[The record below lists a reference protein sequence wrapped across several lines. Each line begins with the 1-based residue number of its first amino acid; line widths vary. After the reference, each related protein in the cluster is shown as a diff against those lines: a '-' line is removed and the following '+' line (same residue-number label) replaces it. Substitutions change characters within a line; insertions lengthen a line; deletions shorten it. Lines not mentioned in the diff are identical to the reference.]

1 MGSRPMSDAYGIDT
15 RRSEFMAQADL
26 SGPDDLIDLMVF
38 EAPESLSGPSA
49 IGFLSHDDGLVPGR
63 DVGWRAGGDEADQ
76 VTASLVR
83 RPGERLVLAARAQAL
98 RLLVAE
104 QRCRATPDGR
114 VIDIPFSTTIAFPR
128 GVQASA
134 RRRLSVLPIASAPA
148 PAIRGVGHVVELD
161 GLGMVDAVRIAEF
174 VLALPSDLAL
184 LEAPSLLIEC
194 ALEDTPA
201 LELALNVDPLLA
213 DAFTLERHSSQGAG
227 LARWLLG
234 MPEPRVLAGQRLRL
248 DLRLAAAGLTR
259 LVAGRAGR
267 SADGRI
273 ALDLTTRCTG
283 WRGGRSAGRGDGAR
297 LWRVNLPDMRVTLQ
311 ASTSGAA
318 TVDLAGHRLS
328 WRLDRESERAACSTP
343 LMASYDLDA
352 PQRHLHIPE
361 VELGV
366 SGWPVGRGATVEVH
380 TALHLPDGREA
391 GVRESLTLA
400 LNARASE
407 RAGRMAPALGVLVPD
422 LLAALGAARRS
433 SAELVGRLA
442 VNLTARDSAGE
453 NRLTVDMPLIVRP
466 RPRRFT
472 ICLDLGASGIC
483 AWSAPSAAPGQAG
496 ALSLAPLGTTRDG
509 SGQHAILPATLMDA
523 GEGEPAVGA
532 IPPLPFEQSSLRF
545 RAEDTGPSTISP
557 RRRLMAGA
565 FQAQGVGR
573 GIGGDRL
580 GPAALMADAV
590 REVIASHLLPLQPG
604 WRRPDDAGARL
615 VPRLTLTYPEGLGG
629 DTEALYRDVA
639 AQLPARLDPLFPGS
653 AEATDLVTLVGE
665 GVAAARHQLSLTEL
679 PPTAGEAR
687 ACLVAIDIGAT
698 AASVAVVEAQAGRQQ
713 VTAAFNLPLG
723 GDTLVSAVQGVV
735 CAQIEALETALSASF
750 ARLYRGPVALGL
762 AEDEPAGRA
771 EAAHFL
777 RGAVT
782 DAMTALSEAAL
793 RRAERTE
800 ATHDWR
806 AAEDGAP
813 AENLLL
819 CVPLMRL
826 REGEPPE
833 GLFAPRHPLSPEQA
847 AAPQAGEAPGAAW
860 RLTHGQ
866 ETRLELLLD
875 PRAMAGAGPASAKLD
890 AVIAALGSALPR
902 MARSV
907 IAAGPARPDITFGLS
922 GRAALWPPLHA
933 ALAAAIESM
942 GCRLAQAR
950 PLAPDQMKQAVSA
963 GAAMLA
969 AEGSPRE
976 FRPRLGP
983 PLALAVSGVRL
994 AAPPGGQARTSLATE
1009 RLYYLA
1015 AGLGD
1020 GGRAYEAENA
1030 AQPSLAGRVNLGR
1043 RFSFARAA
1051 PGLDPNGRT
1060 IALWREAG
1068 GIEPLR
1074 MLAGDAALDAGE
1086 LGLPA
1091 FGPCDITCKP
1101 LGEDG
1106 VRVSI
1111 HSIDTG
1117 WLGHFTVTGDMVTA
1131 DGAGDLGQ

>member
-1 MGSRPMSDAYGIDT
+1 MGPGAMTDFYGIDT
-15 RRSEFMAQADL
+15 RRAEFTAQADL
-26 SGPDDLIDLMVF
+26 SGPDELIDLIVF
-38 EAPESLSGPSA
+38 EAPESLSEPSA

-63 DVGWRAGGDEADQ
+63 DVGWRAGGDEATEL
-76 VTASLVR
+76 TASLVR
-83 RPGERLVLAARAQAL
+83 KPRERLVLAARAQAL
-98 RLLVAE
+98 RGLVAE

-114 VIDIPFSTTIAFPR
+114 VIDITFSTTIAFPR

-148 PAIRGVGHVVELD
+148 PAIRGAGHVVELD
-161 GLGMVDAVRIAEF
+161 GLGMVDAVRVADI

-201 LELALNVDPLLA
+201 LELALDVDPLLA
-213 DAFTLERHSSQGAG
+213 DALTIERDGSQGAG

-234 MPEPRVLAGQRLRL
+234 MPEPRALAGQRLRL
-248 DLRLAAAGLTR
+248 DLCLAAAGVTR
-259 LVAGRAGR
+259 LIGARAGR

-273 ALDLTTRCTG
+273 ALDLTARCTG
-283 WRGGRSAGRGDGAR
+283 WRAGRQSGRGDGAR
-297 LWRVNLPDMRVTLQ
+297 LWRVNLPEMQVALQ

-328 WRLDRESERAACSTP
+328 WRLDRESEQAVCSTP

-366 SGWPVGRGATVEVH
+366 SGWPVGRSATIEVH

-391 GVRESLTLA
+391 GVRETLTLD
-400 LNARASE
+400 LNERASE

-422 LLAALGAARRS
+422 LLAALSAARRT
-433 SAELVGRLA
+433 SAELLGRLA
-442 VNLTARDSAGE
+442 VSLTARDSAGE
-453 NRLTVDMPLIVRP
+453 NRLVADIPLIVRP

-496 ALSLAPLGTTRDG
+496 ALSLAPLGAAKDEGG
-509 SGQHAILPATLMDA
+509 SHAILPATLVDA
-523 GEGEPAVGA
+523 GDSDAGLGA

-545 RAEDTGPSTISP
+545 RAEDNGPSTLSP

-565 FQAQGVGR
+565 FQAQGVSR
-573 GIGGDRL
+573 GVGGDRL

-629 DTEALYRDVA
+629 DTEALYRSVA

-653 AEATDLVTLVGE
+653 AEAPDLVTLVGE
-665 GVAAARHQLSLTEL
+665 GVAAARHQLSLAEL
-679 PPTAGEAR
+679 PPTAGDAR
-687 ACLVAIDIGAT
+687 SCLVAIDIGAT
-698 AASVAVVEAQAGRQQ
+698 AANVAVVEAQAGRQQ
-713 VTAAFNLPLG
+713 VTATFGLALG
-723 GDTLVSAVQGVV
+723 GDTLVSALQGVV
-735 CAQIEALETALSASF
+735 CAQIEAIEPALSASF

-762 AEDEPAGRA
+762 PEDEAAGRA

-782 DAMTALSEAAL
+782 EAMSALSEAAL

-806 AAEDGAP
+806 GGDDGAP
-813 AENLLL
+813 ADELLL
-819 CVPLMRL
+819 CVLLMRL

-833 GLFAPRHPLSPEQA
+833 GLFAPRRPLSPDQTD
-847 AAPQAGEAPGAAW
+847 APQAGDAPGVAW
-860 RLTHGQ
+860 RLTQGE

-875 PRAMAGAGPASAKLD
+875 PRAMANAGPASAKLD
-890 AVIAALGSALPR
+890 AVVAALGSALPR

-907 IAAGPARPDITFGLS
+907 IAAGAARPEIIFGIS

-933 ALAAAIESM
+933 ALAAAIEGM
-942 GCRLAQAR
+942 GFRLAQAR

-969 AEGSPRE
+969 AEGSPRD
-976 FRPRLGP
+976 FRPRLGA
-983 PLALAVSGVRL
+983 PLALAVSGVRV
-994 AAPPGGQARTSLATE
+994 AAAPGGQAQTSLATE

-1015 AGLGD
+1015 AGPGG
-1020 GGRAYEAENA
+1020 GGRAYEAENP

-1091 FGPCDITCKP
+1091 FGPCDVTCNP
-1101 LGEDG
+1101 LGDDG
-1106 VRVSI
+1106 VSVSI

-1131 DGAGDLGQ
+1131 DSAGGLSE

>member
-1 MGSRPMSDAYGIDT
+1 MSDAYGIDT
-15 RRSEFMAQADL
+15 RRAEFTAQADL
-26 SGPDDLIDLMVF
+26 SGPDELIDLIVF
-38 EAPESLSGPSA
+38 EAPESLSEPSA

-63 DVGWRAGGDEADQ
+63 DVGWRAGGDEATEL
-76 VTASLVR
+76 TASLVR
-83 RPGERLVLAARAQAL
+83 KPRERLVLAARAQAL
-98 RLLVAE
+98 RGLVAE
-104 QRCRATPDGR
+104 QRCRPTPDGR
-114 VIDIPFSTTIAFPR
+114 VIDISFSTTIAFPR

-148 PAIRGVGHVVELD
+148 PAIRGAGHVVELD
-161 GLGMVDAVRIAEF
+161 GIGMVDAVRIADF

-184 LEAPSLLIEC
+184 LEAPSLLLEC

-201 LELALNVDPLLA
+201 LELDIEVDPLLA
-213 DAFTLERHSSQGAG
+213 DALTLERDSSQGAG
-227 LARWLLG
+227 LARWRLG
-234 MPEPRVLAGQRLRL
+234 MQEPRALAGQRLRL
-248 DLRLAAAGLTR
+248 DLRLTAAGLTR
-259 LVAGRAGR
+259 LVAARAGR

-273 ALDLTTRCTG
+273 ALDLTARCTG
-283 WRGGRSAGRGDGAR
+283 WRVGRLAGRGDGAR
-297 LWRVNLPDMRVTLQ
+297 LWRVNLPQMQAALQ

-328 WRLDRESERAACSTP
+328 WRLDRESEQAACPTP

-366 SGWPVGRGATVEVH
+366 SGWPVGRGASVEVH

-391 GVRESLTLA
+391 GVRETLPLA

-422 LLAALGAARRS
+422 LLAALGASRRS
-433 SAELVGRLA
+433 SAELVGRLS

-453 NRLTVDMPLIVRP
+453 NRLTASMPLIVRP

-483 AWSAPSAAPGQAG
+483 AWSALSAAPGQAG
-496 ALSLAPLGTTRDG
+496 ALSLAPLGATRDRRG
-509 SGQHAILPATLMDA
+509 PPAILPATLADP
-523 GEGEPAVGA
+523 GESDSGAGA
-532 IPPLPFEQSSLRF
+532 IPPLPSERASPRF
-545 RAEDTGPSTISP
+545 RAEDAGPSALSP

-590 REVIASHLLPLQPG
+590 RDVIASHLLPLQPG

-629 DTEALYRDVA
+629 DTEALYRSVA

-653 AEATDLVTLVGE
+653 AEAPDLCNLVGE
-665 GVAAARHQLSLTEL
+665 GVAAARYLLSLTEL
-679 PPTAGEAR
+679 PATTGEAR
-687 ACLVAIDIGAT
+687 SCLVAIDIGAT
-698 AASVAVVEAQAGRQQ
+698 AANVAVVEAQAGRQQ
-713 VTAAFNLPLG
+713 VTAAFGLPLG

-735 CAQIEALETALSASF
+735 CAQIEALEPVLSTSF

-762 AEDEPAGRA
+762 AEEELAGRA

-777 RGAVT
+777 RRAVT
-782 DAMTALSEAAL
+782 EAMIALSEAAL
-793 RRAERTE
+793 RRAWRTE
-800 ATHDWR
+800 AAHDWR
-806 AAEDGAP
+806 GAKDGAP
-813 AENLLL
+813 ADELLL

-833 GLFAPRHPLSPEQA
+833 GLFAPRRPLSPDQT
-847 AAPQAGEAPGAAW
+847 AAPQAGDAPGVTW
-860 RLTHGQ
+860 RLTEGP

-907 IAAGPARPDITFGLS
+907 IAAGGARPDIVFGLS

-933 ALAAAIESM
+933 ALAAAIEGM

-950 PLAPDQMKQAVSA
+950 PLAPDQMKHAVST

-969 AEGSPRE
+969 AEGSAGD
-976 FRPRLGP
+976 FRPSLGP
-983 PLALAVSGVRL
+983 PLALAVSGVRV
-994 AAPPGGQARTSLATE
+994 AAGLDGQAQTALATE

-1015 AGLGD
+1015 AGPA
-1020 GGRAYEAENA
+1020 GGARAYEAENP

-1060 IALWREAG
+1060 IALWRDAG

-1074 MLAGDAALDAGE
+1074 VLAGDAAMDAGE

-1117 WLGHFTVTGDMVTA
+1117 WLGHFTVTGEVVTA
-1131 DGAGDLGQ
+1131 EGAGDLGQ